1 MADDLTPEQ
10 RRRNMQAI
18 RSKDTTIELRLR
30 KALWERGVR
39 YRKNYKKLIGKPDI
53 AITKYKIAVFCDS
66 DYWHGY
72 DWENRNQRI
81 KSNRDYWVPKIER
94 NMERDREVTVALQ
107 NEGWLVLRFWE
118 WQIRKHL
125 DEFYPT
131 TDPQLFY
138 RSVRLVQ
145 EYKITK
151 VLPGHHQLD
160 IPTSLIGEIEDG
172 FAQIERNGQ
181 LKQGNGLF
189 EFRDFQIQI

>member
-30 KALWERGVR
+30 KALWARGVR

-53 AITKYKIAVFCDS
+53 AITKYKLAVFCDS

-94 NMERDREVTVALQ
+94 NMERDREVTAALQ
-107 NEGWLVLRFWE
+107 NEGRLVLRFWE
-118 WQIRKHL
+118 WQIRRHL
-125 DEFYPT
+125 DEC
-131 TDPQLFY
+131 
-138 RSVRLVQ
+138 
-145 EYKITK
+145 
-151 VLPGHHQLD
+151 
-160 IPTSLIGEIEDG
+160 IE
-172 FAQIERNGQ
+172 AILQAIESR
-181 LKQGNGLF
+181 K
-189 EFRDFQIQI
+189 

>member
-18 RSKDTTIELRLR
+18 HSKDTTIELLLR

-94 NMERDREVTVALQ
+94 NMARDREDTEALQ
-107 NEGWLVLRFWE
+107 RDGWLVLRFWE

-125 DEFYPT
+125 SECVE
-131 TDPQLFY
+131 
-138 RSVRLVQ
+138 SVLQ
-145 EYKITK
+145 A
-151 VLPGHHQLD
+151 
-160 IPTSLIGEIEDG
+160 IET
-172 FAQIERNGQ
+172 R
-181 LKQGNGLF
+181 K
-189 EFRDFQIQI
+189 

>member
-1 MADDLTPEQ
+1 MADNLTPEQ

-30 KALWERGVR
+30 KALWVRGVR

-72 DWENRNQRI
+72 DWENRSQRI

-94 NMERDREVTVALQ
+94 NMERDQKVTETLQ
-107 NEGWLVLRFWE
+107 NDGWLVLRFWE

-125 DEFYPT
+125 DEC
-131 TDPQLFY
+131 
-138 RSVRLVQ
+138 VEAVQ
-145 EYKITK
+145 QAIK
-151 VLPGHHQLD
+151 
-160 IPTSLIGEIEDG
+160 S
-172 FAQIERNGQ
+172 R
-181 LKQGNGLF
+181 
-189 EFRDFQIQI
+189 R

>member
-18 RSKDTTIELRLR
+18 HSKDTTIELLLR

-81 KSNRDYWVPKIER
+81 KSYRDYWVPKIER
-94 NMERDREVTVALQ
+94 NMARDREVTEALQ
-107 NEGWLVLRFWE
+107 RDGWLVLRFWE

-125 DEFYPT
+125 SECVE
-131 TDPQLFY
+131 
-138 RSVRLVQ
+138 SVLQ
-145 EYKITK
+145 A
-151 VLPGHHQLD
+151 
-160 IPTSLIGEIEDG
+160 IET
-172 FAQIERNGQ
+172 R
-181 LKQGNGLF
+181 K
-189 EFRDFQIQI
+189 

>member
-18 RSKDTTIELRLR
+18 RSKDTTIELRMR
-30 KALWERGVR
+30 KALWERGIR
-39 YRKNYKKLIGKPDI
+39 YRKNYKKLVGKPDI

-94 NMERDREVTVALQ
+94 NMERDREVTAALQ
-107 NEGWLVLRFWE
+107 DEGWLVLRFWE

-125 DEFYPT
+125 DECVDT
-131 TDPQLFY
+131 
-138 RSVRLVQ
+138 
-145 EYKITK
+145 
-151 VLPGHHQLD
+151 VLQS
-160 IPTSLIGEIEDG
+160 IAS
-172 FAQIERNGQ
+172 R
-181 LKQGNGLF
+181 K
-189 EFRDFQIQI
+189 